1 MLWCR
6 TACGYMW
13 ITRSPST
20 YPQKS
25 RRRWRAGPRPASVA
39 PMNDYEPIPGEP
51 TATMFQS
58 LEQIR
63 RQTLQRCTA
72 TVGQS
77 DRQLL
82 FGMTTALELQG
93 VPVPSHCN
101 LDTAALH
108 VTVQTRS
115 GRPHIRPLKSV
126 PVIVHIWSHC
136 TPQSLIHISN
146 GVHALHVFHVW
157 AQLSPYLSTEDL
169 VVLGD
174 SILTMLVRN
183 GAPDADKLYLEL
195 QRFIKEMPPFRG
207 KSICRQ
213 AMTLVRPNIR
223 SPAESS
229 LRLGVQRHGI
239 PDGRCNVVVPGIT
252 FRSGAAISLD
262 IAWVE
267 FKVGVEYDGDHHR
280 TDKVQ
285 WRRDNEK
292 KRERLRAHGWIL
304 IIVTAQN
311 LIDEMSIA
319 ELALRIARRLAERGA
334 SRSSQSA

>member
-39 PMNDYEPIPGEP
+39 PMNDYEPLPGEP

-108 VTVQTRS
+108 VTVRTRS

-136 TPQSLIHISN
+136 TPQSLIHIS
-146 GVHALHVFHVW
+146 
-157 AQLSPYLSTEDL
+157 
-169 VVLGD
+169 
-174 SILTMLVRN
+174 N

-213 AMTLVRPNIR
+213 AMTLVRPNVW

-285 WRRDNEK
+285 WRRDNER
-292 KRERLRAHGWIL
+292 RERLRAHGWIL

-334 SRSSQSA
+334 TIEFEVIAISLEELARKHGYRYDRRR

>member
-39 PMNDYEPIPGEP
+39 PMNDYEPLPGEP

-63 RQTLQRCTA
+63 RQTLQRCIA

-82 FGMTTALELQG
+82 FGMTTALELQS

-108 VTVQTRS
+108 VTVRTRS

-146 GVHALHVFHVW
+146 GVHTGTPQCMVSRRKLATTGRSTPRNTGWTMQCRGSWNH
-157 AQLSPYLSTEDL
+157 LS
-169 VVLGD
+169 
-174 SILTMLVRN
+174 
-183 GAPDADKLYLEL
+183 
-195 QRFIKEMPPFRG
+195 
-207 KSICRQ
+207 
-213 AMTLVRPNIR
+213 
-223 SPAESS
+223 
-229 LRLGVQRHGI
+229 
-239 PDGRCNVVVPGIT
+239 
-252 FRSGAAISLD
+252 FRSSHFAG
-262 IAWVE
+262 
-267 FKVGVEYDGDHHR
+267 HR
-280 TDKVQ
+280 MGRVQ
-285 WRRDNEK
+285 
-292 KRERLRAHGWIL
+292 G
-304 IIVTAQN
+304 
-311 LIDEMSIA
+311 
-319 ELALRIARRLAERGA
+319 
-334 SRSSQSA
+334 RSGI

>member
-1 MLWCR
+1 
-6 TACGYMW
+6 
-13 ITRSPST
+13 
-20 YPQKS
+20 
-25 RRRWRAGPRPASVA
+25 
-39 PMNDYEPIPGEP
+39 MNDYEPIPGEP

-108 VTVQTRS
+108 VTVRTRS
-115 GRPHIRPLKSV
+115 GRPHIRPLESV

-136 TPQSLIHISN
+136 TPQSLIHIS
-146 GVHALHVFHVW
+146 
-157 AQLSPYLSTEDL
+157 
-169 VVLGD
+169 
-174 SILTMLVRN
+174 N

-213 AMTLVRPNIR
+213 AMTLVRPNVW

-285 WRRDNEK
+285 WRRDNER
-292 KRERLRAHGWIL
+292 RERLRAHGWIL

-311 LIDEMSIA
+311 LIDEMLIA

-334 SRSSQSA
+334 TIEFEVIAISLEEPARKHGYRYDRRR

>member
-1 MLWCR
+1 MDVMVPDGLWIYVDNPFSIHIS
-6 TACGYMW
+6 TE
-13 ITRSPST
+13 IPPSVA
-20 YPQKS
+20 
-25 RRRWRAGPRPASVA
+25 RGPRPASVA

-51 TATMFQS
+51 
-58 LEQIR
+58 
-63 RQTLQRCTA
+63 
-72 TVGQS
+72 
-77 DRQLL
+77 
-82 FGMTTALELQG
+82 
-93 VPVPSHCN
+93 VPSHCN

-108 VTVQTRS
+108 VTVRTRS

-157 AQLSPYLSTEDL
+157 AQLSSYLSTEDL

-174 SILTMLVRN
+174 SILAMLVRN

-213 AMTLVRPNIR
+213 AMTLVRPNVW

-239 PDGRCNVVVPGIT
+239 PDGRCNVAVPGIT

-267 FKVGVEYDGDHHR
+267 FKVRVEYDGDHHR

-292 KRERLRAHGWIL
+292 KRNGCGP
-304 IIVTAQN
+304 TA
-311 LIDEMSIA
+311 
-319 ELALRIARRLAERGA
+319 GY
-334 SRSSQSA
+334 

>member
-39 PMNDYEPIPGEP
+39 PMNDYEPIPG
-51 TATMFQS
+51 
-58 LEQIR
+58 
-63 RQTLQRCTA
+63 
-72 TVGQS
+72 
-77 DRQLL
+77 
-82 FGMTTALELQG
+82 

-108 VTVQTRS
+108 VTVRTRS

-174 SILTMLVRN
+174 SILAMLVRN

>member
-1 MLWCR
+1 MDVMVPDGLWIYVDNPFSIHIS
-6 TACGYMW
+6 TE
-13 ITRSPST
+13 IPPSVA
-20 YPQKS
+20 
-25 RRRWRAGPRPASVA
+25 RGPRPASVA
-39 PMNDYEPIPGEP
+39 PMNDYEPIP
-51 TATMFQS
+51 
-58 LEQIR
+58 
-63 RQTLQRCTA
+63 
-72 TVGQS
+72 
-77 DRQLL
+77 
-82 FGMTTALELQG
+82 G

-108 VTVQTRS
+108 VTVRTRS

-146 GVHALHVFHVW
+146 GVHALHAFHVW
-157 AQLSPYLSTEDL
+157 AQLSSYLSTEDL

-174 SILTMLVRN
+174 SILAMLVRN

-213 AMTLVRPNIR
+213 AMTLVRPNVW

-229 LRLGVQRHGI
+229 LRLSVQRHGI
-239 PDGRCNVVVPGIT
+239 LDGRCNVVVPGIT
-252 FRSGAAISLD
+252 FRSGTAISLD

-292 KRERLRAHGWIL
+292 KGTVAGPRLDINHR
-304 IIVTAQN
+304 
-311 LIDEMSIA
+311 D
-319 ELALRIARRLAERGA
+319 
-334 SRSSQSA
+334 RSKSD

>member
-1 MLWCR
+1 MDVMVPDGLWIYVDNPFSIHIS
-6 TACGYMW
+6 TE
-13 ITRSPST
+13 IPPSVA
-20 YPQKS
+20 
-25 RRRWRAGPRPASVA
+25 RGPRPASVA

-51 TATMFQS
+51 
-58 LEQIR
+58 
-63 RQTLQRCTA
+63 
-72 TVGQS
+72 
-77 DRQLL
+77 
-82 FGMTTALELQG
+82 
-93 VPVPSHCN
+93 VPSHCN

-108 VTVQTRS
+108 VTVRTRS

-157 AQLSPYLSTEDL
+157 AQLSSYLSTEDL

-174 SILTMLVRN
+174 SILAMLVRN

-213 AMTLVRPNIR
+213 AMTLVRPNVW

-262 IAWVE
+262 S
-267 FKVGVEYDGDHHR
+267 
-280 TDKVQ
+280 
-285 WRRDNEK
+285 
-292 KRERLRAHGWIL
+292 HG
-304 IIVTAQN
+304 
-311 LIDEMSIA
+311 SS
-319 ELALRIARRLAERGA
+319 
-334 SRSSQSA
+334 SRSEWNMTAIIIERIRSSGAETTKKGNGCGPTAGY

>member
-1 MLWCR
+1 
-6 TACGYMW
+6 
-13 ITRSPST
+13 
-20 YPQKS
+20 
-25 RRRWRAGPRPASVA
+25 
-39 PMNDYEPIPGEP
+39 MNDYEPLPGEP

-146 GVHALHVFHVW
+146 G
-157 AQLSPYLSTEDL
+157 
-169 VVLGD
+169 
-174 SILTMLVRN
+174 
-183 GAPDADKLYLEL
+183 APDADKLYLEL

-213 AMTLVRPNIR
+213 AMTLVRPNVW

-292 KRERLRAHGWIL
+292 RERLRAHGWIL

-334 SRSSQSA
+334 TIEFEVIAISLEELARKHGYRYDRRR

>member
-108 VTVQTRS
+108 VTVRTRS
-115 GRPHIRPLKSV
+115 GRPHIHPSRSLSTSGAIALHNHSSTYRMACTHCTCFMCGRSCPHIFRQRIWLCSEI
-126 PVIVHIWSHC
+126 PFSRCWCAMARRTRTNCIWS
-136 TPQSLIHISN
+136 
-146 GVHALHVFHVW
+146 
-157 AQLSPYLSTEDL
+157 
-169 VVLGD
+169 
-174 SILTMLVRN
+174 
-183 GAPDADKLYLEL
+183 
-195 QRFIKEMPPFRG
+195 
-207 KSICRQ
+207 
-213 AMTLVRPNIR
+213 
-223 SPAESS
+223 
-229 LRLGVQRHGI
+229 
-239 PDGRCNVVVPGIT
+239 CNV
-252 FRSGAAISLD
+252 S
-262 IAWVE
+262 
-267 FKVGVEYDGDHHR
+267 
-280 TDKVQ
+280 
-285 WRRDNEK
+285 
-292 KRERLRAHGWIL
+292 
-304 IIVTAQN
+304 
-311 LIDEMSIA
+311 
-319 ELALRIARRLAERGA
+319 
-334 SRSSQSA
+334 

>member
-1 MLWCR
+1 MVPDGLWIYVDNPFSIHIS
-6 TACGYMW
+6 TE
-13 ITRSPST
+13 IPPSVA
-20 YPQKS
+20 
-25 RRRWRAGPRPASVA
+25 RGPRPASVA

-51 TATMFQS
+51 A
-58 LEQIR
+58 
-63 RQTLQRCTA
+63 
-72 TVGQS
+72 
-77 DRQLL
+77 
-82 FGMTTALELQG
+82 
-93 VPVPSHCN
+93 PSHCN

-108 VTVQTRS
+108 VTVRTRS

-126 PVIVHIWSHC
+126 PVIVHIRSHC

-157 AQLSPYLSTEDL
+157 AQLSSYLPTENL

-174 SILTMLVRN
+174 SILAMLVRN

-213 AMTLVRPNIR
+213 AMTLVRPNVW

-229 LRLGVQRHGI
+229 PRLGVQRHGI

-292 KRERLRAHGWIL
+292 GNGCGP
-304 IIVTAQN
+304 TA
-311 LIDEMSIA
+311 
-319 ELALRIARRLAERGA
+319 GY
-334 SRSSQSA
+334 

>member
-108 VTVQTRS
+108 VTVRTRS

-174 SILTMLVRN
+174 SISHDAGTQWRAGRGQIVSGVAAFHKRDAAVPRKKHLQASHDTGTPQYTVSRRKLATAGRSTPRNTGWTM
-183 GAPDADKLYLEL
+183 
-195 QRFIKEMPPFRG
+195 QCRG
-207 KSICRQ
+207 SWNH
-213 AMTLVRPNIR
+213 L
-223 SPAESS
+223 S
-229 LRLGVQRHGI
+229 
-239 PDGRCNVVVPGIT
+239 
-252 FRSGAAISLD
+252 FRSSHFAG
-262 IAWVE
+262 
-267 FKVGVEYDGDHHR
+267 HR
-280 TDKVQ
+280 MGRVQ
-285 WRRDNEK
+285 
-292 KRERLRAHGWIL
+292 G
-304 IIVTAQN
+304 
-311 LIDEMSIA
+311 
-319 ELALRIARRLAERGA
+319 
-334 SRSSQSA
+334 RSGI

>member
-1 MLWCR
+1 MVPDGLWIYVDNPFSIHIS
-6 TACGYMW
+6 TE
-13 ITRSPST
+13 IPPSVA
-20 YPQKS
+20 
-25 RRRWRAGPRPASVA
+25 RGPRPASVA

-51 TATMFQS
+51 
-58 LEQIR
+58 
-63 RQTLQRCTA
+63 
-72 TVGQS
+72 
-77 DRQLL
+77 
-82 FGMTTALELQG
+82 
-93 VPVPSHCN
+93 VPSHCN

-108 VTVQTRS
+108 VTVRTRS

-146 GVHALHVFHVW
+146 GVHALHAFHVW
-157 AQLSPYLSTEDL
+157 AQLSSYLSTEDL

-174 SILTMLVRN
+174 SILAMLVRN

-213 AMTLVRPNIR
+213 AMTLVRPNVW

-262 IAWVE
+262 S
-267 FKVGVEYDGDHHR
+267 
-280 TDKVQ
+280 
-285 WRRDNEK
+285 
-292 KRERLRAHGWIL
+292 HG
-304 IIVTAQN
+304 
-311 LIDEMSIA
+311 SS
-319 ELALRIARRLAERGA
+319 
-334 SRSSQSA
+334 SRSEWNMTAIIIERIRSSGAETTKKGNGCGPTAGY

>member
-1 MLWCR
+1 MVPDALWIYVDNPFSIHIS
-6 TACGYMW
+6 TE
-13 ITRSPST
+13 IPPSVA
-20 YPQKS
+20 
-25 RRRWRAGPRPASVA
+25 RGPRPASVA

-108 VTVQTRS
+108 VTVRTRS

-136 TPQSLIHISN
+136 TPQSLIHIS
-146 GVHALHVFHVW
+146 
-157 AQLSPYLSTEDL
+157 
-169 VVLGD
+169 
-174 SILTMLVRN
+174 N

-213 AMTLVRPNIR
+213 AMTLVRPNVW

-229 LRLGVQRHGI
+229 LRLGVQHHGI

-292 KRERLRAHGWIL
+292 RERLRAHGWIL

-334 SRSSQSA
+334 TIEFEVIAISLEELARKHGYRYDRRR

>member
-1 MLWCR
+1 MVPDGLWIYVDNPFSIHIS
-6 TACGYMW
+6 TE
-13 ITRSPST
+13 IPPSVA
-20 YPQKS
+20 
-25 RRRWRAGPRPASVA
+25 RGPRPASVA

-108 VTVQTRS
+108 VTVRTRS

-174 SILTMLVRN
+174 SILAMLVRN

-213 AMTLVRPNIR
+213 AMTLVRPNVW

-252 FRSGAAISLD
+252 FRSGVAISLD
-262 IAWVE
+262 S
-267 FKVGVEYDGDHHR
+267 
-280 TDKVQ
+280 
-285 WRRDNEK
+285 
-292 KRERLRAHGWIL
+292 HG
-304 IIVTAQN
+304 
-311 LIDEMSIA
+311 SS
-319 ELALRIARRLAERGA
+319 
-334 SRSSQSA
+334 SRSEWNMTAIIIERIRSSGAETTKKKGTVAGPRLDINHRDRSKSD

>member
-1 MLWCR
+1 
-6 TACGYMW
+6 
-13 ITRSPST
+13 
-20 YPQKS
+20 
-25 RRRWRAGPRPASVA
+25 
-39 PMNDYEPIPGEP
+39 MNDYEPIPGEP

-108 VTVQTRS
+108 VTVRTRS
-115 GRPHIRPLKSV
+115 GRPHIQPLKSV

-146 GVHALHVFHVW
+146 GV
-157 AQLSPYLSTEDL
+157 
-169 VVLGD
+169 
-174 SILTMLVRN
+174 
-183 GAPDADKLYLEL
+183 PDADRLYLEL

-213 AMTLVRPNIR
+213 AMTLVRPNVW

-292 KRERLRAHGWIL
+292 RERLQAHGWIL

-334 SRSSQSA
+334 TIEFEVIAISLEELARKHGYRYDRRR

>member
-1 MLWCR
+1 
-6 TACGYMW
+6 
-13 ITRSPST
+13 
-20 YPQKS
+20 
-25 RRRWRAGPRPASVA
+25 
-39 PMNDYEPIPGEP
+39 MNDYEPIPGEP

-146 GVHALHVFHVW
+146 G
-157 AQLSPYLSTEDL
+157 
-169 VVLGD
+169 
-174 SILTMLVRN
+174 
-183 GAPDADKLYLEL
+183 APDADKLYLEL

-213 AMTLVRPNIR
+213 AMTLVRPNVW

-292 KRERLRAHGWIL
+292 KERLRAHGWIL

-334 SRSSQSA
+334 TIEFEVIAISLEELARKHGYQYDRRR

>member
-39 PMNDYEPIPGEP
+39 PMNDYEPLPGEP
-51 TATMFQS
+51 TATMLQS

-146 GVHALHVFHVW
+146 G
-157 AQLSPYLSTEDL
+157 
-169 VVLGD
+169 
-174 SILTMLVRN
+174 
-183 GAPDADKLYLEL
+183 APDADKLYLEL

-213 AMTLVRPNIR
+213 AMTLVRPNVW

-292 KRERLRAHGWIL
+292 KRTVAGPRLDINHR
-304 IIVTAQN
+304 
-311 LIDEMSIA
+311 D
-319 ELALRIARRLAERGA
+319 
-334 SRSSQSA
+334 RSKSD

>member
-108 VTVQTRS
+108 VTVRTRS
-115 GRPHIRPLKSV
+115 GRPHIRPLNR
-126 PVIVHIWSHC
+126 PAHC
-136 TPQSLIHISN
+136 PHLEP
-146 GVHALHVFHVW
+146 LH
-157 AQLSPYLSTEDL
+157 S
-169 VVLGD
+169 
-174 SILTMLVRN
+174 
-183 GAPDADKLYLEL
+183 
-195 QRFIKEMPPFRG
+195 
-207 KSICRQ
+207 
-213 AMTLVRPNIR
+213 
-223 SPAESS
+223 
-229 LRLGVQRHGI
+229 
-239 PDGRCNVVVPGIT
+239 
-252 FRSGAAISLD
+252 AISHPH
-262 IAWVE
+262 IE
-267 FKVGVEYDGDHHR
+267 
-280 TDKVQ
+280 
-285 WRRDNEK
+285 WR
-292 KRERLRAHGWIL
+292 A
-304 IIVTAQN
+304 
-311 LIDEMSIA
+311 
-319 ELALRIARRLAERGA
+319 RIARVSCVGAAVPISFDRGSCCARRFHSHDAGTQWRAGRGQIVSGVAAFHKRDAAVPRKKHLQASHDTGTPQYTVSRRKLATAGRSTPRNTGWTMQCRG
-334 SRSSQSA
+334 SWNHLSFRSSHFAGHRMGRVQGRSGI

>member
-51 TATMFQS
+51 
-58 LEQIR
+58 
-63 RQTLQRCTA
+63 
-72 TVGQS
+72 
-77 DRQLL
+77 
-82 FGMTTALELQG
+82 
-93 VPVPSHCN
+93 VPSHCN

-108 VTVQTRS
+108 VTVRTRS

-146 GVHALHVFHVW
+146 GVHALHAFHVR
-157 AQLSPYLSTEDL
+157 AQLSSYLSTEDL

-174 SILTMLVRN
+174 SILAMLVRN

-213 AMTLVRPNIR
+213 AMTLVRPNVW

-292 KRERLRAHGWIL
+292 KGTVAGPRLDINHR
-304 IIVTAQN
+304 
-311 LIDEMSIA
+311 D
-319 ELALRIARRLAERGA
+319 
-334 SRSSQSA
+334 RSKSD

>member
-1 MLWCR
+1 MVPDGLWIYVDNPFSIHIS
-6 TACGYMW
+6 TE
-13 ITRSPST
+13 IPPSVA
-20 YPQKS
+20 
-25 RRRWRAGPRPASVA
+25 RGPRPASVA
-39 PMNDYEPIPGEP
+39 PMNDYEPIPGE
-51 TATMFQS
+51 
-58 LEQIR
+58 
-63 RQTLQRCTA
+63 
-72 TVGQS
+72 
-77 DRQLL
+77 
-82 FGMTTALELQG
+82 
-93 VPVPSHCN
+93 PVPSHCN

-174 SILTMLVRN
+174 SILAMLVRN

-213 AMTLVRPNIR
+213 AMTLVRPNNTVSR
-223 SPAESS
+223 RKLATA
-229 LRLGVQRHGI
+229 GVQRHGI

-252 FRSGAAISLD
+252 FRSEQPFRWTSHGSSSRSEWELMTAIIIERIRS
-262 IAWVE
+262 
-267 FKVGVEYDGDHHR
+267 K
-280 TDKVQ
+280 
-285 WRRDNEK
+285 WRRDDEK
-292 KRERLRAHGWIL
+292 KGTVAGPRLDINHR
-304 IIVTAQN
+304 
-311 LIDEMSIA
+311 D
-319 ELALRIARRLAERGA
+319 
-334 SRSSQSA
+334 RSKSD

>member
-1 MLWCR
+1 MDVMVPDGLWIYVDNPFSIHIS
-6 TACGYMW
+6 TE
-13 ITRSPST
+13 IPPSVA
-20 YPQKS
+20 
-25 RRRWRAGPRPASVA
+25 RGPRPASVA

-51 TATMFQS
+51 
-58 LEQIR
+58 
-63 RQTLQRCTA
+63 
-72 TVGQS
+72 
-77 DRQLL
+77 
-82 FGMTTALELQG
+82 
-93 VPVPSHCN
+93 VPSHCN

-108 VTVQTRS
+108 VTVRTRS

-157 AQLSPYLSTEDL
+157 AQLSSYLSTEDL

-174 SILTMLVRN
+174 SILAMLVRN

-213 AMTLVRPNIR
+213 AMTLVRPNVW

-262 IAWVE
+262 S
-267 FKVGVEYDGDHHR
+267 
-280 TDKVQ
+280 
-285 WRRDNEK
+285 
-292 KRERLRAHGWIL
+292 HG
-304 IIVTAQN
+304 
-311 LIDEMSIA
+311 SS
-319 ELALRIARRLAERGA
+319 
-334 SRSSQSA
+334 SRSEWNMTAIIIERIRSSGAETTKKGNSCGPTAGY

>member
-1 MLWCR
+1 MPDGLWIYVDNPFSIHIS
-6 TACGYMW
+6 TEIPPSVAC
-13 ITRSPST
+13 
-20 YPQKS
+20 
-25 RRRWRAGPRPASVA
+25 GPRPASVA

-108 VTVQTRS
+108 VTVRTRS

-136 TPQSLIHISN
+136 TPQSLIHIPN

-174 SILTMLVRN
+174 SILAMLVRN

-207 KSICRQ
+207 KKHLQASHDTGTPQCMVSRRKLATAGRSTPRNTGWTMQCRGSWNH
-213 AMTLVRPNIR
+213 L
-223 SPAESS
+223 S
-229 LRLGVQRHGI
+229 
-239 PDGRCNVVVPGIT
+239 
-252 FRSGAAISLD
+252 FRSSHFAG
-262 IAWVE
+262 
-267 FKVGVEYDGDHHR
+267 HR
-280 TDKVQ
+280 MGRVQ
-285 WRRDNEK
+285 
-292 KRERLRAHGWIL
+292 G
-304 IIVTAQN
+304 
-311 LIDEMSIA
+311 
-319 ELALRIARRLAERGA
+319 
-334 SRSSQSA
+334 RSGI

>member
-1 MLWCR
+1 MVPDGLWIYVDNPFSIHIS
-6 TACGYMW
+6 TE
-13 ITRSPST
+13 IPPSVA
-20 YPQKS
+20 
-25 RRRWRAGPRPASVA
+25 RGPRPASVA

-51 TATMFQS
+51 
-58 LEQIR
+58 
-63 RQTLQRCTA
+63 
-72 TVGQS
+72 
-77 DRQLL
+77 
-82 FGMTTALELQG
+82 
-93 VPVPSHCN
+93 VPSHCN

-108 VTVQTRS
+108 VTVRTRS

-157 AQLSPYLSTEDL
+157 AQLSSYLSTEDL

-174 SILTMLVRN
+174 SILAMLVRN

-213 AMTLVRPNIR
+213 AMTLVRPNVW

-262 IAWVE
+262 S
-267 FKVGVEYDGDHHR
+267 
-280 TDKVQ
+280 
-285 WRRDNEK
+285 
-292 KRERLRAHGWIL
+292 HG
-304 IIVTAQN
+304 
-311 LIDEMSIA
+311 SS
-319 ELALRIARRLAERGA
+319 
-334 SRSSQSA
+334 SRSEWNMTAIIIERIRSSGAETTKKGNGCGPTAGY

>member
-1 MLWCR
+1 MVSDGLWIYVDNPFSIHIS
-6 TACGYMW
+6 TE
-13 ITRSPST
+13 IPPSVA
-20 YPQKS
+20 
-25 RRRWRAGPRPASVA
+25 RGPRPASVA

-51 TATMFQS
+51 
-58 LEQIR
+58 
-63 RQTLQRCTA
+63 
-72 TVGQS
+72 
-77 DRQLL
+77 
-82 FGMTTALELQG
+82 
-93 VPVPSHCN
+93 VPSHCN

-108 VTVQTRS
+108 VTVRTRS

-146 GVHALHVFHVW
+146 GVHALHAFHVW
-157 AQLSPYLSTEDL
+157 AQLSSYLSTEDL

-174 SILTMLVRN
+174 SILAMLVRN

-213 AMTLVRPNIR
+213 AMTLVRPNVW

-262 IAWVE
+262 S
-267 FKVGVEYDGDHHR
+267 
-280 TDKVQ
+280 
-285 WRRDNEK
+285 
-292 KRERLRAHGWIL
+292 HG
-304 IIVTAQN
+304 
-311 LIDEMSIA
+311 SS
-319 ELALRIARRLAERGA
+319 
-334 SRSSQSA
+334 SRSEWNMTAIIIERIRSSGAETTKKGNGCGPTAGY

>member
-108 VTVQTRS
+108 VTVRTRS

-174 SILTMLVRN
+174 SILTM
-183 GAPDADKLYLEL
+183 
-195 QRFIKEMPPFRG
+195 
-207 KSICRQ
+207 
-213 AMTLVRPNIR
+213 LVRPNIR

-292 KRERLRAHGWIL
+292 RERLRAHGWIL

>member
-1 MLWCR
+1 
-6 TACGYMW
+6 
-13 ITRSPST
+13 
-20 YPQKS
+20 
-25 RRRWRAGPRPASVA
+25 
-39 PMNDYEPIPGEP
+39 MNDYEPIPGEP

-108 VTVQTRS
+108 VTVRTRS

-146 GVHALHVFHVW
+146 G
-157 AQLSPYLSTEDL
+157 
-169 VVLGD
+169 
-174 SILTMLVRN
+174 
-183 GAPDADKLYLEL
+183 APDADRLYLEL

-213 AMTLVRPNIR
+213 AMTMVRPNVWF
-223 SPAESS
+223 PAESS

-292 KRERLRAHGWIL
+292 RERLRAHGWIL

-334 SRSSQSA
+334 TIEFEVIAISLEELARKHGYRYDRRR

>member
-1 MLWCR
+1 
-6 TACGYMW
+6 
-13 ITRSPST
+13 
-20 YPQKS
+20 
-25 RRRWRAGPRPASVA
+25 
-39 PMNDYEPIPGEP
+39 MNDYEPIPGEP

-108 VTVQTRS
+108 VTVRMRS

-146 GVHALHVFHVW
+146 G
-157 AQLSPYLSTEDL
+157 
-169 VVLGD
+169 
-174 SILTMLVRN
+174 
-183 GAPDADKLYLEL
+183 APDADRLYLEL
-195 QRFIKEMPPFRG
+195 QRFTKEMPPFRG

-213 AMTLVRPNIR
+213 AMTLVRPNVW

-239 PDGRCNVVVPGIT
+239 PDGRCNVVVPGIS

-285 WRRDNEK
+285 WRRDNE

-334 SRSSQSA
+334 TIEFEVIAISLEELARKHGYRYDRRR

>member
-1 MLWCR
+1 
-6 TACGYMW
+6 
-13 ITRSPST
+13 
-20 YPQKS
+20 
-25 RRRWRAGPRPASVA
+25 
-39 PMNDYEPIPGEP
+39 MNDYEPIPGEP

-146 GVHALHVFHVW
+146 G
-157 AQLSPYLSTEDL
+157 
-169 VVLGD
+169 
-174 SILTMLVRN
+174 
-183 GAPDADKLYLEL
+183 APDADKLYLEL

-213 AMTLVRPNIR
+213 AMTLVRPNVW

-292 KRERLRAHGWIL
+292 RERLRAHGWIL

-334 SRSSQSA
+334 TIEFEVIAISLEELARKHGYRYDRRR

>member
-1 MLWCR
+1 
-6 TACGYMW
+6 
-13 ITRSPST
+13 
-20 YPQKS
+20 
-25 RRRWRAGPRPASVA
+25 
-39 PMNDYEPIPGEP
+39 MNDYEPIPGEP

-108 VTVQTRS
+108 VTVRTRS

-183 GAPDADKLYLEL
+183 DAPDADKLYLEL

-213 AMTLVRPNIR
+213 AMTLVRPNVW

-280 TDKVQ
+280 TDKAQ
-285 WRRDNEK
+285 WRRDND
-292 KRERLRAHGWIL
+292 KRELLRHHHWIVL
-304 IIVTAQN
+304 IATAAN
-311 LIDEMSIA
+311 MADEPSQA
-319 ELALRIARRLAERGA
+319 ELAYRAGRQLALRGSIFDFTLTATPLNELARRKRRKSTGA
-334 SRSSQSA
+334 H